1 MDTAKFLEIL
11 RITLPVFALLALG
24 NVLSRVGKMNE
35 QHQAFLNWLVYYISL
50 PALIFAGMAV
60 QPIQSLLN
68 LDFIAVTLLAM
79 AVVLLLYAGLA
90 FAMRLDKRVAV
101 IMVFSTYWS
110 NVAYMGFP
118 LAESAFPF
126 PERGFLFAAIV
137 NAVSMPVFAALTF
150 VMIGLTSEK
159 KQSVG
164 RSLRDGFLNPI
175 IIASIAG
182 LAYSLAAGALR
193 VGEPGGLVLPGAVGE
208 LLGIGESVMKN
219 VGTMGLSL
227 ALIAIGGRLR
237 FHSFGKKALPMSLA
251 VCGKLLVL
259 PLITLFMMRILF
271 PSAARDVAG
280 SAVLLMTMPTAV
292 TAAVVAA
299 KFKLDQEFVSSIL
312 VMSMLC
318 SVIMIP
324 VWLYVVL

>member
-68 LDFIAVTLLAM
+68 LDFIAVTILAM

-90 FAMRLDKRVAV
+90 VVMRLDKRIAV

-118 LAESAFPF
+118 LAESAFGA
-126 PERGFLFAAIV
+126 RGFLFAAIV
-137 NAVSMPVFAALTF
+137 NAVSMPAFAALTF

-193 VGEPGGLVLPGAVGE
+193 VGEPGGLVLPGPVGE

-251 VCGKLLVL
+251 VCGKLVVL

-271 PSAARDVAG
+271 PSAARDVTG

-299 KFKLDQEFVSSIL
+299 KFKLDQDFVSSIL